1 MKIIKCNLVLCEVF
15 AIITLFQ
22 IYYNCVRIGLSKNK
36 KYTCYTSYFNVE
48 DYKNLSI
55 YNSTNEIERI
65 IIFYDS

>member
-55 YNSTNEIERI
+55 YK
-65 IIFYDS
+65 